1 MSAAGADLFRT
12 QRQAWQPGTPGP
24 PPTLPDGQPV
34 QVQAGSGSYD
44 ISNKVHLKDG
54 TNLTVNAIVR
64 ASQPGPFGQ
73 LYVPL
78 QWRDGESY

>member
-1 MSAAGADLFRT
+1 
-12 QRQAWQPGTPGP
+12 
-24 PPTLPDGQPV
+24 
-34 QVQAGSGSYD
+34 
-44 ISNKVHLKDG
+44 
-54 TNLTVNAIVR
+54 VNAIVR